1 MPVHSSEMA
10 HNLKAASKSTV
21 CGETPEALGF
31 SCGSPAGKVLQSL
44 IKYQDFDRQT
54 KSIIPRKWEKE
65 PRGDCSKGSNSS
77 VT

>member
-44 IKYQDFDRQT
+44 IKYQDF
-54 KSIIPRKWEKE
+54 
-65 PRGDCSKGSNSS
+65 
-77 VT
+77 